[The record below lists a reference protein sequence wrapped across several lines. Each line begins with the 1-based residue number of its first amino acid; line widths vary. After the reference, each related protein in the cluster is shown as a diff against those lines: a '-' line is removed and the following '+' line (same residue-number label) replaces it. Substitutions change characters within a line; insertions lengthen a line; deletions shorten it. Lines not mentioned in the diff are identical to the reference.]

1 MVLFMR
7 IGFVRTTKLLQ
18 KDFSALSFHIKNRF
32 IWEPFSKEQV
42 YFLEDTIK
50 HLMLSPNLEKTNL
63 NCVCAQRMIIID
75 NGLFKGKK
83 KRERKWIG

>member
-7 IGFVRTTKLLQ
+7 IGFVRTTKLRQ

-42 YFLEDTIK
+42 
-50 HLMLSPNLEKTNL
+50 
-63 NCVCAQRMIIID
+63 
-75 NGLFKGKK
+75 
-83 KRERKWIG
+83 